1 MIRKSRSMRALL
13 VVALILAVGGCSSAR
28 QALGLYKRTAD
39 KGVTLGGGTA
49 DQGVAPPGSAGSET
63 TASGRKANAKAP
75 KLNLPTGLGGDKEH
89 HAYTSD
95 VPQ

>member
-1 MIRKSRSMRALL
+1 MRVLLVLSL
-13 VVALILAVGGCSSAR
+13 VVAVAGCASTR
-28 QALGLYKRTAD
+28 HALGLYKRTAD
-39 KGVTLGGGTA
+39 KGVTLGSGTT

-63 TASGRKANAKAP
+63 SPASGRKGNAKAP

-95 VPQ
+95 TPQ

>member
-1 MIRKSRSMRALL
+1 MRALL
-13 VVALILAVGGCSSAR
+13 VLSLVVAVAGCASTR

-39 KGVTLGGGTA
+39 KGVTLGGGTT

-63 TASGRKANAKAP
+63 TASGRKASAKAP
-75 KLNLPTGLGGDKEH
+75 KLDLPTGLGGDKEH

>member
-1 MIRKSRSMRALL
+1 MRALL
-13 VVALILAVGGCSSAR
+13 VLSLVVAVAGCASTR

-39 KGVTLGGGTA
+39 KGVTLGGTT

-63 TASGRKANAKAP
+63 TASGRKASAKAP
-75 KLNLPTGLGGDKEH
+75 KLDLPTGLGGDKEH